1 MKLGMT
7 YLCVKD
13 INRSLAF
20 YKQILNKEP
29 TFMNE
34 NRWIQFDYG
43 NSFALYNAEYDKE
56 IIANEQKANH
66 FNEEYLDAFELD
78 NKKKRLNTMVVFNFY
93 CDDIH
98 TEYKRIKDLG
108 IEVSALK
115 YVNIF
120 KPYWYFTIYDPDG
133 NEIEITDKRKTG

>member
-1 MKLGMT
+1 MELGMT
-7 YLCVKD
+7 YICVKD
-13 INRSLAF
+13 INKSLVF

-56 IIANEQKANH
+56 IIANKQGSNH
-66 FNEEYLDAFELD
+66 FNEEYLNTFEKE
-78 NKKKRLNTMVVFNFY
+78 NNEKRMNTIVVFNFY
-93 CDDIH
+93 CDNIH
-98 TEYKRIKDLG
+98 AEYERIKGLG
-108 IEVSALK
+108 IEVSELK

-120 KPYWYFTIYDPDG
+120 KPYWYFTVHDPDG
-133 NEIEITDKRKTG
+133 NEIEITG